1 MRGRDGDREYLIE
14 LLEWNGN
21 VAFFNY
27 NPKLDA
33 EHKTLTA
40 TTTTAAVVVPSTF
53 YFQPVSI
60 VSLLLLLLFFVT
72 VVHFFYCLREFSS
85 APSFTLHGRA
95 CSAHIKVGVC
105 QQGYGKGGGRERH
118 CKGVNVGS

>member
-1 MRGRDGDREYLIE
+1 MRGREGVREYLIE

-27 NPKLDA
+27 NRKLDA

-60 VSLLLLLLFFVT
+60 VFFI
-72 VVHFFYCLREFSS
+72 VVVVFRYFCTFFFIVYANFRLRLRSPYMGVRV
-85 APSFTLHGRA
+85 AP
-95 CSAHIKVGVC
+95 I
-105 QQGYGKGGGRERH
+105 
-118 CKGVNVGS
+118 